1 MAYALLEERGIWK
14 TASCRNRHLRK
25 IGGLSDEDRG
35 QLHPQERYES
45 SGAPANPARV
55 RADLRDG
62 HKIAPCSRPIL
73 PCPEASEG
81 PEQGE
86 GDHRGGIPPTDRS
99 PMARAASLAGG
110 RRLLRNSP
118 LRLQPRPRCPH
129 SQTTDAR
136 RIGRTSSTRC
146 SRSPNARK

>member
-1 MAYALLEERGIWK
+1 MCGTPYTAWRSGLSSLWK

-45 SGAPANPARV
+45 SGAPANLARV

-62 HKIAPCSRPIL
+62 HKITPCSRPVL
-73 PCPEASEG
+73 PCPEALEG

-86 GDHRGGIPPTDRS
+86 GDHRGGISPTDRS

-118 LRLQPRPRCPH
+118 LRLQPRTRFPLCRRA
-129 SQTTDAR
+129 DAR
-136 RIGRTSSTRC
+136 RMHLT
-146 SRSPNARK
+146 

>member
-1 MAYALLEERGIWK
+1 MCGTPYTAWRSGLSSLWK

-55 RADLRDG
+55 RAVLRDE
-62 HKIAPCSRPIL
+62 HKIAPCGRPIL

-81 PEQGE
+81 QERGE

-99 PMARAASLAGG
+99 PMARAASLAGV
-110 RRLLRNSP
+110 RRLLRKCTLP
-118 LRLQPRPRCPH
+118 LQPRTRLPLCRGAG
-129 SQTTDAR
+129 AR
-136 RIGRTSSTRC
+136 RVHLT
-146 SRSPNARK
+146 